1 MRPYLFKIG
10 AFELRYYSL
19 MYILAFLI
27 GIYIAS
33 KDLVAKKRGVTDKK
47 MIEDYAFWAMMT
59 GLIGAR
65 VYYVIFRFSDYIG
78 DPISIFKVWEGGL
91 AIHGGIIGAFIGTL
105 IYAKKKKINMWILAD
120 MAVGPL
126 LFGQTIGRFGNF
138 ANGEI
143 HGVPTFTPISVILSG
158 TFTTWWE
165 NYQKL
170 GIDLQSKFKEIVPWG
185 IVFPNDTPAG

>member
-1 MRPYLFKIG
+1 MKPYLFKIG

-33 KDLVAKKRGVTDKK
+33 KDLVARKRGVTDKK
-47 MIEDYAFWAMMT
+47 MIEDYAFWGMMS

-65 VYYVIFRFSDYIG
+65 LYYVIFRFTDYIG

-91 AIHGGIIGAFIGTL
+91 AIHGGIIGAVVGTL

-126 LFGQTIGRFGNF
+126 LFGQTIGR
-138 ANGEI
+138 
-143 HGVPTFTPISVILSG
+143 
-158 TFTTWWE
+158 
-165 NYQKL
+165 
-170 GIDLQSKFKEIVPWG
+170 
-185 IVFPNDTPAG
+185 